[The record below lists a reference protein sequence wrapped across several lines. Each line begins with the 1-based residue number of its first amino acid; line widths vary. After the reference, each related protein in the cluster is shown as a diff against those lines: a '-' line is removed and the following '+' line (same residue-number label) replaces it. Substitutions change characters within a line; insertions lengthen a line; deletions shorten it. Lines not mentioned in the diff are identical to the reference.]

1 MTILQNTTEQ
11 HHYWEK
17 YSEDIQWVRGS
28 NTEWRD
34 PFHVSRLRADL
45 GLNNRIRARD
55 SLLILEP
62 ANSKIVSA
70 IPRGFRPIIGDG
82 FELISAI
89 RYETLSDTPDP
100 LFKVEYNSV

>member
-1 MTILQNTTEQ
+1 MG
-11 HHYWEK
+11 
-17 YSEDIQWVRGS
+17 SWVEYRMAGS
-28 NTEWRD
+28 
-34 PFHVSRLRADL
+34 VSRLRADL
-45 GLNNRIRARD
+45 GLKSNTGAGLVINFGT
-55 SLLILEP
+55 
-62 ANSKIVSA
+62 NSKIVSA